1 MSVSRTLL
9 MRAFGRPRGLL
20 GRIGGVIMARSN
32 RACAL
37 WVSDLLDPQPRD
49 RILEVGFGPGVAIEL
64 MASRASLGHVAGIDA
79 SAEMVA
85 QASARNAEAIGRGL
99 VDLRHGSVESL
110 PFPEGS
116 FDKAFAI
123 NSMQVWPDRLAG
135 LEEIR
140 RVLGSGCK
148 LALAFTPH
156 SGHAPDGLTDLLSQA
171 GFAAPDFV
179 TKDRNFCALGT
190 KP

>member
-1 MSVSRTLL
+1 MRMLAELL
-9 MRAFGRPRGLL
+9 LTRLGFEALAKYVLIRINLQRG
-20 GRIGGVIMARSN
+20 A
-32 RACAL
+32 
-37 WVSDLLDPQPRD
+37 P
-49 RILEVGFGPGVAIEL
+49 
-64 MASRASLGHVAGIDA
+64 
-79 SAEMVA
+79 
-85 QASARNAEAIGRGL
+85 IGRGL

-140 RVLGSGCK
+140 RVLASGGK

-171 GFAAPDFV
+171 GFATPDFV
-179 TKDRNFCALGT
+179 TKDGNFCALGT